1 MTVSAWIFML
11 STWGV
16 TLGCTLY
23 CFKKLLTSDKALGG
37 GDDSRQA

>member
-1 MTVSAWIFML
+1 MTASAWIFML

-23 CFKKLLTSDKALGG
+23 CFKKLLTSEKALGG
-37 GDDSRQA
+37 DDEK